1 MKASNDIRHTAFG
14 AFNPAQNV
22 TQKLRNSL
30 ERLLPENIHELAN
43 GKLHIS
49 VTDVYTGK
57 NVLINNYRDKR
68 EVIDVVVSSTY
79 IPVFSGIFPP
89 RYRRKRCIDG
99 G

>member
-1 MKASNDIRHTAFG
+1 MKAGNDIRHTAFG

-30 ERLLPENIHELAN
+30 ERVRLLQDWNLHISWNFRAQLLPENIHELAN

-68 EVIDVVVSSTY
+68 EVIDVSN
-79 IPVFSGIFPP
+79 
-89 RYRRKRCIDG
+89 
-99 G
+99 